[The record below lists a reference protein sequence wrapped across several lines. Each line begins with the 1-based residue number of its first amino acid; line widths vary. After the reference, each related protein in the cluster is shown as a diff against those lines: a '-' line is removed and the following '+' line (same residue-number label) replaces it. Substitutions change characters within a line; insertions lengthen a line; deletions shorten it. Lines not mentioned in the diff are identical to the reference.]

1 MITENEIVHLGH
13 FGKAHG
19 INGEIN
25 LYTDIE
31 AENMDIENLKMVV
44 VNIDGIFVPFQV
56 SSMRNKR
63 YDSYIVQLT
72 DINNEKQSRKL
83 TNLDVFVMKKDN
95 IIQEQSDSDGLYAT
109 DLIGYTIIS
118 ASDGGIIAGKITDV
132 DISTENALFIIKN
145 SSSENT
151 SLIPI
156 VNEMIQDINPETKT
170 IVMQLPEGLLSIN
183 NSWET
188 PQYVKTVKQHRP

>member
-13 FGKAHG
+13 FGKTHG

-56 SSMRNKR
+56 SAMRNKR

>member
-31 AENMDIENLKMVV
+31 AESMDIENLKMVV

-183 NSWET
+183 NS
-188 PQYVKTVKQHRP
+188 

>member
-1 MITENEIVHLGH
+1 
-13 FGKAHG
+13 
-19 INGEIN
+19 
-25 LYTDIE
+25 
-31 AENMDIENLKMVV
+31 
-44 VNIDGIFVPFQV
+44 
-56 SSMRNKR
+56 
-63 YDSYIVQLT
+63 
-72 DINNEKQSRKL
+72 
-83 TNLDVFVMKKDN
+83 MKKDN

-183 NSWET
+183 NS
-188 PQYVKTVKQHRP
+188 

>member
-183 NSWET
+183 RSEEHT
-188 PQYVKTVKQHRP
+188 SELQSQR